1 MNVGDVVIVE
11 SGEGFPADLIL
22 LASDK
27 LDGVCFVETCSLD
40 GEKAL
45 KVKSAIK

>member
-1 MNVGDVVIVE
+1 MGDIIIVLN
-11 SGEGFPADLIL
+11 GEGFPADLIL

-27 LDGVCFVETCSLD
+27 TDGICFVETCSLD

-45 KVKSAIK
+45 KIKSAVQ